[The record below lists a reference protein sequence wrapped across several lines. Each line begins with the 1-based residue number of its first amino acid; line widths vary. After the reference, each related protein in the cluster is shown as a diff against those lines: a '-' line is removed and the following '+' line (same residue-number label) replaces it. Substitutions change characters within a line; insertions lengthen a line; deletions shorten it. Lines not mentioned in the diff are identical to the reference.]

1 MSTAIAEKKIDLFVE
16 VDPELRKKADNILLK
31 ECGMSANMAANLLFQ
46 YITVNEKL
54 PSDLL
59 DEIPLHVICGMT
71 EEEFNAAI
79 QRAFDDLEA
88 GRFYSLEEAE
98 KMLEAELNEMVSD

>member
-1 MSTAIAEKKIDLFVE
+1 MSTAAAEREKDSFVK

-31 ECGMSANMAANLLFQ
+31 ECGISANTAANLLLQ

-71 EEEFNAAI
+71 EEELNAKI
-79 QRAFDDLEA
+79 QRGFDDLEA

-98 KMLEAELNEMVSD
+98 RMLEEELNEMVSR